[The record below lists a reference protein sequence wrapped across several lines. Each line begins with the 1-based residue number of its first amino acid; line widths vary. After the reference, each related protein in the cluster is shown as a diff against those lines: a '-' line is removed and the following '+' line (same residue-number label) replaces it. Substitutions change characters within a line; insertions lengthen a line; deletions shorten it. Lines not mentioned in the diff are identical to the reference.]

1 MLTCF
6 VIVMVSVPLL
16 MSQDLAAASSGAKRL
31 LDTLNNKRM
40 AACDAAWEE
49 SADAEEGTPRK
60 IIAETWT
67 APRTLGVL
75 SATALGGDL
84 FGCEGSAVA
93 LLQARVRVQMSFA
106 AWQRRTGSEGGSN
119 APR

>member
-1 MLTCF
+1 
-6 VIVMVSVPLL
+6 MVSVPLL

-67 APRTLGVL
+67 APR
-75 SATALGGDL
+75 ALACFRRPL
-84 FGCEGSAVA
+84 WEEIYLAARESN
-93 LLQARVRVQMSFA
+93 LQARVRVQMSFA
-106 AWQRRTGSEGGSN
+106 AWGFKC
-119 APR
+119 PPLI